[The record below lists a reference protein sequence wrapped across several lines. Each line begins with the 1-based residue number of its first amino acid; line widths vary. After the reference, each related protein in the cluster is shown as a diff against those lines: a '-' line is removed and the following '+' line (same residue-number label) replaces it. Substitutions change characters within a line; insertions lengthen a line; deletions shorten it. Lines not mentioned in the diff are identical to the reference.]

1 MPRKRMKERIRNFIA
16 KFNPVTGYKKLSPGW
31 RGAVLG
37 TLVISSILYFI
48 QSWFLLKDGGIIDV
62 IEGGFQ
68 LFFVIVFAAL
78 ALTFIIH
85 LSRKLP
91 SFFVFA
97 GLVSFVLLVAVFYS
111 HPVVMIALPI
121 LSIVTVSTV
130 GAWIYTFAR
139 EKRKGHTRRF
149 QAKRDIPLI
158 LSVCFLIFIAVRL
171 IVPGTGSLGM
181 LELLRHEKKIVQP
194 LDGADPSLPGAFHVE
209 NLTYGAEN
217 TYREVFNQDDSLVSR
232 SVDGADFVD
241 GWSNRRT
248 KRFGFGPEELPLNGH
263 VWFPEEGG
271 SFPLILIVH
280 GNHPAP
286 EYSDSGYDYLAE
298 LLASRGYIVASV
310 DENFLNISLYDDRIF
325 LQPLKHDNACRG
337 WLLLEHLSLFEEWSR
352 TESTPLFRKID
363 MDNIGL
369 IGHSR
374 GGEAIAIAHSFN
386 EMKSFPDNPNITF
399 DYHFSIKALISL
411 AGVDG
416 QYLPGG
422 EPIVPEDVDYLAIQ
436 GSHDM
441 DISTFMGYNQ
451 YDRVRYT
458 GESDHFKSSVYVYGG
473 NHGQFNSIWGRNDS
487 LGLGS
492 KILNEANLIPRD
504 EQEQITK
511 VLVSAFLDA
520 SMKNKSDYLAI
531 FQNTQYA
538 ANWLPE
544 TIYINDYWDSHTI
557 SLLDFREDVDP
568 ASASLPGG
576 TITGKNLS
584 KWKEE
589 IVETKYG
596 SIIQNAYKAVNLA
609 WDAESGVTPSYTIC
623 LPDDFST
630 TEASQIVFSVAD
642 KKSDKFKIGDELTD
656 FTIELEDNNA
666 QKVTLSLSELGTL
679 YPMLEGNFVKW
690 PVSEIGLSREA
701 VFQRYSIDLS
711 KMTFKNQEFDT
722 SSIRKI
728 SFLFDLVE
736 EGDIYLRNVGLRYD

>member
-1 MPRKRMKERIRNFIA
+1 MKERIRNFIA
-16 KFNPVTGYKKLSPGW
+16 KINPLTGFKKLSPAW
-31 RGAVLG
+31 RGAILG
-37 TLVISSILYFI
+37 TIVVSSLLYFI
-48 QSWFLLKDGGIIDV
+48 QSWFLLKDGGVIDV
-62 IEGGFQ
+62 IEGGLQ
-68 LFFVIVFAAL
+68 SFFVIIFVALVF
-78 ALTFIIH
+78 TFIVH
-85 LSRKLP
+85 LARKLP
-91 SFFVFA
+91 IFFVFA
-97 GLVSFVLLVAVFYS
+97 GLASFVLLVTVFYS

-121 LSIVTVSTV
+121 LCILSFSIT
-130 GAWIYTFAR
+130 GAWIYTCISER
-139 EKRKGHTRRF
+139 RKGHTRRF

-158 LSVCFLIFIAVRL
+158 LSACFLIFVAVRL

-181 LELLRHEKKIVQP
+181 LEFLRHEKRIVEP
-194 LDGADPSLPGAFHVE
+194 LDGDDPSLPGAFHVR

-217 TYREVFNQDDSLVSR
+217 TYREVFNQDHSLVTR
-232 SVDGADFVD
+232 SVDGTDFVD

-248 KRFGFGPEELPLNGH
+248 RRFGFGPDELPLNGH
-263 VWFPEEGG
+263 VWFPEEDGP
-271 SFPLILIVH
+271 FPLILIVH
-280 GNHPAP
+280 GNHSAP
-286 EYSDSGYDYLAE
+286 EYSDQGYDYLAE

-325 LQPLKHDNACRG
+325 LQPLKNDNACRG
-337 WLLLEHLSLFEEWSR
+337 WLLLEHLSLFEEWNR
-352 TESTPLFRKID
+352 TENAPLHRKID

-399 DYHFSIKALISL
+399 DYHFNIKALISL

-422 EPIVPEDVDYLAIQ
+422 EPIKPEDVDYLVIQ

-458 GESDHFKSSVYVYGG
+458 EEHDHFKASVYVYGA

-520 SMKNKSDYLAI
+520 SMKNKSDYVDI

-544 TIYINDYWDSHTI
+544 TIYINDYWDARTTSI
-557 SLLDFREDVDP
+557 IDFSEDVDP
-568 ASASLPGG
+568 SSASLPGA
-576 TITGKNLS
+576 TITGRNLS

-589 IVETKYG
+589 FVETKYG
-596 SIIQNAYKAVNLA
+596 SIVQNAYKAVNLA
-609 WDAESGVTPSYTIC
+609 WDAESGKNPSYSIC

-630 TEASQIVFSVAD
+630 AEASQIVFSVAD
-642 KKSDKFKIGDELTD
+642 KKPEKFNVGDELTD

-666 QKVTLSLSELGTL
+666 QKVTLSLNELGTL

-690 PVSEIGLSREA
+690 PIDKMGMSREA

-711 KMTFKNQEFDT
+711 KMTFKNKEFDT
-722 SSIRKI
+722 SNIRKI

-736 EGDIYLRNVGLRYD
+736 AGDIYLRNVGLRYD

>member
-1 MPRKRMKERIRNFIA
+1 MKERIRNFAA
-16 KFNPVTGYKKLSPGW
+16 KFNPATCLKKLSPAW

-37 TLVISSILYFI
+37 TLVISSILFFI
-48 QSWFLLKDGGIIDV
+48 QSWFLFKNGGVIDV
-62 IEGGFQ
+62 IEGGLQ
-68 LFFVIVFAAL
+68 LFFVIIFVAL
-78 ALTFIIH
+78 VLTFIAH
-85 LSRKLP
+85 LARKLP

-97 GLVSFVLLVAVFYS
+97 GLASFVLLAAVFYS
-111 HPVVMIALPI
+111 HPIVMIALPVLCI
-121 LSIVTVSTV
+121 LSFSTV
-130 GAWIYTFAR
+130 GAWIYTCICER
-139 EKRKGHTRRF
+139 RKGQAHRF

-158 LSVCFLIFIAVRL
+158 FSVCFLIFVAVRL

-194 LDGADPSLPGAFHVE
+194 LNGADPSLPGAFHVR

-263 VWFPEEGG
+263 VWFPEEDG

-337 WLLLEHLSLFEEWSR
+337 WLLLEHLSLFEEWNR
-352 TESTPLFRKID
+352 TESTPLYRKID

-386 EMKSFPDNPNITF
+386 EMKSFPDNPNIAF
-399 DYHFSIKALISL
+399 DYHFNIKTLVSL

-422 EPIVPEDVDYLAIQ
+422 EPIMPKDIDYLVIQ

-458 GESDHFKSSVYVYGG
+458 GENNHCKSSVYVYGA

-492 KILNEANLIPRD
+492 KILNEANLIQRD

-520 SMKNKSDYLAI
+520 SMKDKSDYLTI
-531 FQNTQYA
+531 FKNVRYA
-538 ANWLPE
+538 GNWLPE
-544 TIYINDYWDSHTI
+544 TIYVNDYWDSRTI
-557 SLLDFREDVDP
+557 ALLDFREDVDP

-576 TITGKNLS
+576 TITGKDLS
-584 KWKEE
+584 IWKEE

-596 SIIQNAYKAVNLA
+596 SIVQNTYKAVNLA
-609 WDAESGVTPSYTIC
+609 WDTESGENPSYSIY

-630 TEASQIVFSVAD
+630 TETSQIVFSVAD

-656 FTIELEDNNA
+656 FTIELEDKNA
-666 QKVTLSLSELGTL
+666 KKARISLSELGTL

-690 PVSEIGLSREA
+690 PLSEIGLSREA

-711 KMTFKNQEFDT
+711 KMTFKNQAFDT

-728 SFLFDLVE
+728 SFQFDLVE
-736 EGDIYLRNVGLRYD
+736 AGDIYLRNVGLRYD

>member
-1 MPRKRMKERIRNFIA
+1 MKERIRNFIA
-16 KFNPVTGYKKLSPGW
+16 KINPLTSFKKLSPAW
-31 RGAVLG
+31 RGAILG
-37 TLVISSILYFI
+37 TLVVSSLLYFI
-48 QSWFLLKDGGIIDV
+48 QSWFLLKDGGVIDV
-62 IEGGFQ
+62 IEGGLQF
-68 LFFVIVFAAL
+68 FFVIIFVALVF
-78 ALTFIIH
+78 TFIVH
-85 LSRKLP
+85 LARKLP
-91 SFFVFA
+91 IFFVFT
-97 GLVSFVLLVAVFYS
+97 GLASFVLLVTVFYS

-121 LSIVTVSTV
+121 LCILSFSIT
-130 GAWIYTFAR
+130 GAWIYTCISER
-139 EKRKGHTRRF
+139 RKGHTCRF

-158 LSVCFLIFIAVRL
+158 LSACFLIFVAVRL

-181 LELLRHEKKIVQP
+181 LEFLRHEKRIVEP
-194 LDGADPSLPGAFHVE
+194 LVGDDPSLPGAFHVR

-217 TYREVFNQDDSLVSR
+217 TYREVFNQDHSLVTR
-232 SVDGADFVD
+232 SVDGTDFVD

-248 KRFGFGPEELPLNGH
+248 RRFGFGPDELPLNGH
-263 VWFPEEGG
+263 VWFPEEDGP
-271 SFPLILIVH
+271 FPLILIVH
-280 GNHPAP
+280 GNHSAP
-286 EYSDSGYDYLAE
+286 EYSDQGYDYLAE

-325 LQPLKHDNACRG
+325 LQPLKNDNACRG
-337 WLLLEHLSLFEEWSR
+337 WLLLEHLSLFEEWNR
-352 TESTPLFRKID
+352 TENAPLHRKID

-399 DYHFSIKALISL
+399 DYNFNIKALISL

-422 EPIVPEDVDYLAIQ
+422 EPIKPEDVDYLVIQ

-458 GESDHFKSSVYVYGG
+458 EENDHFKASVYVYGA

-520 SMKNKSDYLAI
+520 SMKNKSDYVDI

-538 ANWLPE
+538 ANWMPE
-544 TIYINDYWDSHTI
+544 TIYINDYWDARTTSI
-557 SLLDFREDVDP
+557 IDFSEDVDP
-568 ASASLPGG
+568 SSASLPGV
-576 TITGKNLS
+576 TITGRNLS

-596 SIIQNAYKAVNLA
+596 SIVQNAYKAVNLA
-609 WDAESGVTPSYTIC
+609 WDAESGKNPSYSIY

-630 TEASQIVFSVAD
+630 AEASQIVFSVAD
-642 KKSDKFKIGDELTD
+642 KKPEKFNVGDELTD

-666 QKVTLSLSELGTL
+666 QKITLSLSELGTL

-690 PVSEIGLSREA
+690 PIDKIGMSREA

-711 KMTFKNQEFDT
+711 KMTFKNKEFDT
-722 SSIRKI
+722 SNIRKI

-736 EGDIYLRNVGLRYD
+736 AGDIYLRNVGLRYD

>member
-97 GLVSFVLLVAVFYS
+97 GLASFVLLVTVFYS